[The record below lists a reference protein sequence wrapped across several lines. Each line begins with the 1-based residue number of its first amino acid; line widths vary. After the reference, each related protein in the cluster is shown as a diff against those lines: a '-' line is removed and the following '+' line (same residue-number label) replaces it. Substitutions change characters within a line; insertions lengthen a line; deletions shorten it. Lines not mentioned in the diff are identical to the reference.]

1 MAKPILYTIDCTR
14 CKVLETL
21 LDRAG
26 IAYDVCRDKDI
37 MLSKGM
43 REAPGLEV
51 DGKLY
56 GDVAFD
62 DIKDIVSYITPVPGG
77 VGPMTVAMLLYN
89 VLKNYEKN
97 L

>member
-1 MAKPILYTIDCTR
+1 MVKPILYTIDCTR

-21 LDRAG
+21 LNRAG

-51 DGKLY
+51 DGRLY
-56 GDVAFD
+56 DFIEAR
-62 DIKDIVSYITPVPGG
+62 KWLQIVT
-77 VGPMTVAMLLYN
+77 
-89 VLKNYEKN
+89 K
-97 L
+97 